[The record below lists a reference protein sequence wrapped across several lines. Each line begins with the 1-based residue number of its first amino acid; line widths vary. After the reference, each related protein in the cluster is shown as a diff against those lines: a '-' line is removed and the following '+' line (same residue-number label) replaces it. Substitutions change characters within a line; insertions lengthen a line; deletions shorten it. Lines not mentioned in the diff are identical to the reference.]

1 MLDTMTSMLYILVMK
16 AKPPVPDEL
25 IMFHK
30 EFSLM
35 TALKVCRWWFAALV
49 ISAVFDVIFPD
60 LKKPWPLGWRTAI
73 VLAEFLALLLF
84 VFDAARFIRKMDELQ
99 RRITI
104 AALFFSAGAS
114 FFLFVLWLR
123 LEREGFFNAVF
134 GPPVVNGTWGISSA
148 AHACALLGGFYG
160 LGFLIFKRRYK

>member
-1 MLDTMTSMLYILVMK
+1 MLYIPAMSTK
-16 AKPPVPDEL
+16 SPVPDEL
-25 IMFHK
+25 IMFDK
-30 EFSLM
+30 QFSVK
-35 TALKVCRWWFAALV
+35 TALKVCRWWFTALV
-49 ISAVFDVIFPD
+49 ISAVFDVFFPEV
-60 LKKPWPLGWRTAI
+60 KKQLPLVWRVTI

-84 VFDAARFIRKMDELQ
+84 VIDAGRFIRKMDELQ

-104 AALFFSAGAS
+104 AALFFSVGAS

-134 GPPVVNGTWGISSA
+134 GPPVMNGTWGISSV
-148 AHACALLGGFYG
+148 AHACVLLGGFYG

>member
-1 MLDTMTSMLYILVMK
+1 MTRMLYIPAMSTK
-16 AKPPVPDEL
+16 SPVPDEL
-25 IMFHK
+25 IMFDK
-30 EFSLM
+30 QFSVT
-35 TALKVCRWWFAALV
+35 TALKVCRWWFTALV
-49 ISAVFDVIFPD
+49 ISAFFDVFFPEV
-60 LKKPWPLGWRTAI
+60 KKQLPLVWRVTI

-84 VFDAARFIRKMDELQ
+84 VIDARRFIRKMDELQ

-104 AALFFSAGAS
+104 AALFFSVGAS

-134 GPPVVNGTWGISSA
+134 GPPFSPFSTTTWGIASV
-148 AHACALLGGFYG
+148 AHACVLLGGFYG